1 MAIGTSMAILGAA
14 AIGGVASLAGG
25 AMQANA
31 ANQAA
36 QVQSQAADKSLAV
49 QQQQFDQSMGFQQKQ
64 ADQSRADALPW
75 MEAGK
80 KALVAYQGELG
91 LSDEAKNGT
100 FQSGFKETP
109 GYQFAVNE
117 GEKGAVNNLAALGM
131 KNSGAALKALT
142 RFRTGLADQ
151 TYNNYLDRLSAASQ
165 GGQATVANQ
174 NALGQNAANSM
185 SSLGQNFANS
195 AGQTLQDKG
204 AATASGYVGGANAW
218 SNALSNISNQAGW
231 ALGMGS
237 KNFGNGF
244 NFGNA

>member
-1 MAIGTSMAILGAA
+1 MAIGTTMAILGAA
-14 AIGGVASLAGG
+14 AIGGAASLAGG

-36 QVQSQAADKSLAV
+36 QTQETAAQSALDLQDRQY
-49 QQQQFDQSMGFQQKQ
+49 QQGRSDS
-64 ADQSRADALPW
+64 LPW

-80 KALVAYQGELG
+80 TALQAYQNELG
-91 LSDEAKNGT
+91 LGAEAKAGT
-100 FQSGFKETP
+100 FKSGFRETP
-109 GYQFAVNE
+109 GYGFTVAE
-117 GEKGAVNNLAALGM
+117 GEKGALNNMAALGM

-165 GGQATVANQ
+165 GGQAQVSQN
-174 NALGQNAANSM
+174 NALGANYAAT
-185 SSLGQNFANS
+185 
-195 AGQTLQDKG
+195 AGQTMQDKG

-218 SNALSNISNQAGW
+218 SGALSNISNQAGW

-237 KNFGNGF
+237 NNYGNGYGLNFGGR
-244 NFGNA
+244 